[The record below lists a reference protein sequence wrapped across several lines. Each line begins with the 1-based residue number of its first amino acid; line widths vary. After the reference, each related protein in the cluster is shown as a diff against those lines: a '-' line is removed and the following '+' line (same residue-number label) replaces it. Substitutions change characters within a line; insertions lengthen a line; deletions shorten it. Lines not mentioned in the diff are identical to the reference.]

1 MGKGCSSEAQP
12 GEDGWQGGDYCG
24 GNVVVVVGDGVG
36 GGDGGGGGGSSSDNE
51 FRLTL
56 ANACD
61 TACQGGGVVVV
72 VVGGGDGECGG
83 GGGNSSVLP
92 LPMVVILP
100 TRVVESPTGWRDA
113 SS

>member
-1 MGKGCSSEAQP
+1 MGEGCSSEAQP

-61 TACQGGGVVVV
+61 TACQGGGV
-72 VVGGGDGECGG
+72 
-83 GGGNSSVLP
+83 SYWLARR
-92 LPMVVILP
+92 LILA
-100 TRVVESPTGWRDA
+100 RVHEALGVYRT
-113 SS
+113 